1 MSPSSRQNETRQPE
15 LLVRHW
21 PLVQSP
27 WETGAMAI
35 AFAAVGL
42 IAYYASTNS
51 SLGLLCTLLLLL
63 TSWRMWLPA
72 MFEIGPRGIVQKN
85 LWGQRRIQWRNVES
99 CQLQRKG
106 VVIYLT
112 SDASAAAELS
122 NVYISGPSQVD
133 EIREIIEFYLQIRRA
148 GGGSSI
154 LRHDDSADSID
165 APPVPTSRT

>member
-27 WETGAMAI
+27 WETGAMAA
-35 AFAAVGL
+35 AFITVGL
-42 IAYYASTNS
+42 IAFYASSSS
-51 SLGLLCTLLLLL
+51 SLGVLCTLLLLL

-72 MFEIGPRGIVQKN
+72 DFEIGPRGIVQKN
-85 LWGQRRIQWRNVES
+85 LWGQRRIQWRSVES
-99 CQLQRKG
+99 CQSQRKG
-106 VVIYLT
+106 VVVYLAA
-112 SDASAAAELS
+112 DASAAAELS
-122 NVYISGPSQVD
+122 NVYISGPNQVD
-133 EIREIIEFYLQIRRA
+133 EICEIIDYYLQIRRA

-165 APPVPTSRT
+165 TPISTSRS

>member
-27 WETGAMAI
+27 WETGAMAA
-35 AFAAVGL
+35 AFVAVGA
-42 IAYYASTNS
+42 IANYASNS
-51 SLGLLCTLLLLL
+51 WPLGALCTLLLLL

-85 LWGQRRIQWRNVES
+85 FWGLRRIQWRSVES
-99 CQLQRKG
+99 CQKQRKG
-106 VVIYLT
+106 VVVYLLA
-112 SDASAAAELS
+112 DASAAAELN
-122 NVYISGPSQVD
+122 NVYISGPKQVD
-133 EIREIIEFYLQIRRA
+133 EIHEIVEFYLQIRRA

-154 LRHDDSADSID
+154 LRRDDSAGTIDS
-165 APPVPTSRT
+165 PPITTRS

>member
-15 LLVRHW
+15 LLVQHW
-21 PLVQSP
+21 PLTQSP

-42 IAYYASTNS
+42 IAYYASS
-51 SLGLLCTLLLLL
+51 SWSLGLLCMVLLLL

-72 MFEIGPRGIVQKN
+72 TFEIGPRGIVQKN
-85 LWGQRRIQWRNVES
+85 LWGQRRIQWRSVDS
-99 CQLQRKG
+99 FQTQRKG
-106 VVIYLT
+106 VLVYLLA
-112 SDASAAAELS
+112 DASAAAELS
-122 NVYISGPSQVD
+122 NVYISGPGQVD
-133 EIREIIEFYLQIRRA
+133 EICEIVDYYLQIRRS

-165 APPVPTSRT
+165 SPPISTSRS